1 MTRKLLL
8 TCGIASSLLYV
19 AMMVFIPMQWDAYS
33 SGSQTISELSAI
45 DAPTRSTWV
54 PLGRLYAVLLVAFG
68 AGVWLSTAGS
78 RPLRIAAV
86 ALVVDGI
93 LSLFWPPMH
102 LREVLAAGGSTLTDT
117 MHLVF
122 TAITVGLMLI
132 AMSAGAVALG
142 RGFRRYTVTTMIVL
156 AVCGGLTGLGAPNVQ
171 ANLPTPWIGVW
182 ERINLCSFLVW
193 VMVLATLLM
202 MQRRAQD
209 ERLAN
214 VA

>member
-156 AVCGGLTGLGAPNVQ
+156 AV
-171 ANLPTPWIGVW
+171 
-182 ERINLCSFLVW
+182 
-193 VMVLATLLM
+193 
-202 MQRRAQD
+202 
-209 ERLAN
+209 
-214 VA
+214 